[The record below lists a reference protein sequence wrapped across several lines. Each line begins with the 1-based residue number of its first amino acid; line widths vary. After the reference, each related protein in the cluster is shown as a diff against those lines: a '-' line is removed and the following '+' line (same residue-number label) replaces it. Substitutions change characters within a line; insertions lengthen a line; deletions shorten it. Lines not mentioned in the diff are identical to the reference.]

1 MSRDSRLN
9 IIVYSK
15 TDCRSNGCLV
25 WNCSFGNG
33 KNHDRNRMA
42 NNEENN
48 NTHTMYGVQI
58 KATKTILKKWDF
70 FHWFVSFRFLCYL

>member
-1 MSRDSRLN
+1 
-9 IIVYSK
+9 
-15 TDCRSNGCLV
+15 
-25 WNCSFGNG
+25 
-33 KNHDRNRMA
+33 MA

-48 NTHTMYGVQI
+48 NTHTMYGLQI